1 MCYLKKDKFSAL
13 GECLLVSRVL
23 GTENN
28 GSTVDHTGLGLVTKC
43 PAQCWT
49 HGVSADWAKIGTEK
63 ILRAREEGLVLV
75 SCVLRV
81 EGRRE
86 NYLLPTPQPLVI
98 WVLKEPEMG

>member
-1 MCYLKKDKFSAL
+1 MCYLKKNKFSAL

-28 GSTVDHTGLGLVTKC
+28 GSAVDHTGLGLVTKC

-63 ILRAREEGLVLV
+63 ILRAGEEGLVLV

-81 EGRRE
+81 EQAGE
-86 NYLLPTPQPLVI
+86 KITFCPPHNHWLC
-98 WVLKEPEMG
+98 GS